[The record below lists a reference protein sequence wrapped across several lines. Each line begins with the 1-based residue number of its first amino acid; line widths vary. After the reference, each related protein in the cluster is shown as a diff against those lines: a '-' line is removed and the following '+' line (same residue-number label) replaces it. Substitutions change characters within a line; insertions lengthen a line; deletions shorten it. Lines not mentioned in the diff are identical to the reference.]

1 VFADAET
8 MKEKVRQAI
17 GKQDNSIQNFYKDS
31 GYAQMIA
38 RSTFFENFALAAI
51 ALNGVWIG
59 IDTDYNKSDAVADAS
74 TTYQVVENAF
84 CVFFLLEW
92 LIRLVALRRL
102 RDGFLDSWFVFDG
115 VLVVLMV
122 IETWLMYLILA
133 FTDSTNGGSISDRL
147 GNASVLKLMKL
158 LRLSRMARMVRL
170 LRAIPELMIL
180 IKGISVATRSVFFT
194 LCLLVV
200 IIYIFGIAFTQLTQE
215 TTVGTKYFDNV
226 LSSMNTLLLY
236 GVFLE
241 DTPDVINQVGD
252 ESWALRAL
260 FLVFIL
266 LASLT
271 VMNMLVGVLVE
282 VVSVVSSVEK
292 EQLQVNFVKSRLA
305 QIMEDHAL
313 DANGDGKVSRAEFE
327 MLLGNPEAARA
338 LRDVGVDVIGLVDYH
353 DFLFA
358 DGSDSFSFENFMQ
371 VVLSLRGSNKST
383 VKDVVDLRKFMMSE
397 LSRIEEKLTIML
409 ESCGATRVPHKL
421 PTPSFI

>member
-1 VFADAET
+1 
-8 MKEKVRQAI
+8 MK
-17 GKQDNSIQNFYKDS
+17 DH
-31 GYAQMIA
+31 
-38 RSTFFENFALAAI
+38 
-51 ALNGVWIG
+51 
-59 IDTDYNKSDAVADAS
+59 NKSDAVAGA
-74 TTYQVVENAF
+74 TATYQVIENGF
-84 CVFFLLEW
+84 CIFFTLEW
-92 LIRLVALRRL
+92 LIRLIALRRL
-102 RDGFLDSWFVFDG
+102 RDGLRDSWFVFDG
-115 VLVVLMV
+115 VLVILMAL
-122 IETWLMYLILA
+122 ETWFLSLIFVIA
-133 FTDSTNGGSISDRL
+133 DTKGGKNL

-194 LCLLVV
+194 LCLLLV
-200 IIYIFGIAFTQLTQE
+200 ILYIFGIAFTQLTLD
-215 TTVGTKYFDNV
+215 TAVGSRYFKDV

-252 ESWALRAL
+252 EHWGLRAL
-260 FLVFIL
+260 FLIFIL

-292 EQLQVNFVKSRLA
+292 EQLQVNYVKSRLTR
-305 QIMEDHAL
+305 ILDDFAL
-313 DANGDGKVSRAEFE
+313 DANSDGKVSRAEFE

-358 DGSDSFSFENFMQ
+358 DGGDCFSFENFMQ
-371 VVLSLRGSNKST
+371 VVLSLRGSNKAT
-383 VKDVVDLRKFMMSE
+383 VKDVVDLRKFVMSE
-397 LSRIEEKLTIML
+397 LSRIEEKLSFML
-409 ESCGATRVPHKL
+409 ESCGATRL
-421 PTPSFI
+421 PAKAPSRLASLAFEPLLSKS